1 MDNRYDISLP
11 RPRRPVA
18 PPCAPPPHCHP
29 PAPPN
34 QNIINV
40 NVAPSDSTG
49 VALQLGQVISD
60 VQSLT
65 NRLNAVEGALESGSF
80 GGVELGEISGTAYPG
95 DKGAANR
102 VMLDYVM
109 SQMGSFVTDEDMIG
123 YATVSGVTESF
134 DSLRAD
140 IDNRLSGSVDSGVVS
155 SVVSSVISNYAQSNE
170 GDYSTLLSS
179 INGLNSEL
187 DASRAGA

>member
-1 MDNRYDISLP
+1 
-11 RPRRPVA
+11 
-18 PPCAPPPHCHP
+18 
-29 PAPPN
+29 
-34 QNIINV
+34 
-40 NVAPSDSTG
+40 
-49 VALQLGQVISD
+49 
-60 VQSLT
+60 
-65 NRLNAVEGALESGSF
+65 
-80 GGVELGEISGTAYPG
+80 
-95 DKGAANR
+95 
-102 VMLDYVM
+102 MLDYVM

-179 INGLNSEL
+179 INGLNGEL